1 MAENIISVTGLKK
14 VYKVHQREKE
24 GLLAALKSLVK
35 REFKYVTAV
44 DNIDFQV
51 NTGEIRALI
60 GPNGAGK
67 STTIKMLCG
76 ILHPTEGE
84 VRVMNYI
91 PWRDREEYVGNI
103 GAVFGQKSQ
112 LIWELPAIDTFA
124 LSKEM
129 YRIPERKYRDNLEY
143 FKELLQIGEVIQK
156 PVRQLSL
163 GERMKCELVCA
174 LLHDPQ
180 LVYLDEP
187 TIGLDI
193 ISKDI
198 IRNFIKKAN
207 RDKGITFII
216 TTHDLDDIENL
227 CEKITIIN
235 YGKIVFDDSL
245 VKLTTYFSN
254 KKLIEVKFREQVG
267 PEKLKDFQVVK
278 ADSFSADIEV
288 DLAGKDLQSEVS
300 KILGAL
306 PVHDI
311 NISNIAIEDVIKQIY
326 SS

>member
-14 VYKVHQREKE
+14 VYKVNQREKE
-24 GLLAALKSLVK
+24 GLLPALKSLVK
-35 REFKYVTAV
+35 REYKYVNAV
-44 DNIDFQV
+44 DGINFQV
-51 NTGEIRALI
+51 ENGEIRALI

-76 ILHPTEGE
+76 ILYPTEGE
-84 VRVMNYI
+84 VRVIGYT
-91 PWRDREEYVGNI
+91 PWLEREDYVRNI

-129 YRIPERKYRDNLEY
+129 YRIPEQKYRDNLEY
-143 FKELLQIGEVIQK
+143 FKELLQIGEVIKK

-174 LLHDPQ
+174 LLHEPR
-180 LVYLDEP
+180 LVFLDEP

-193 ISKDI
+193 ISKDT

-207 RDKGITFII
+207 RDKKITFIV

-235 YGKIVFDDSL
+235 YGKIVFDDYL
-245 VKLTTYFSN
+245 AKLTNFYSN
-254 KKLIEVKFREQVG
+254 KKLIEVKFREQVS
-267 PEKLKDFQVVK
+267 PEKLKGFHVVTF
-278 ADSFSADIEV
+278 DSFSANIEV
-288 DLAGKDLQSEVS
+288 ELAGKDLQSEVA
-300 KILGAL
+300 KIFGTL

-311 NISNIAIEDVIKQIY
+311 NISNIPIEEVIKQIY
-326 SS
+326 RE